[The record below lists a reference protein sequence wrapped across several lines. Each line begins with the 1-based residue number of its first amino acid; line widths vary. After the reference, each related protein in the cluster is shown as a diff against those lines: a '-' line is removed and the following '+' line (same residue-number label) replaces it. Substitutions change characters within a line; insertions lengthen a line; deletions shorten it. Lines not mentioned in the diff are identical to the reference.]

1 MSDSS
6 TEDKFMSWLRAE
18 SVQRELHPLLERS
31 FVPVQAASS
40 NPNNGPVLRI
50 MQWNV
55 LAQALS
61 TGDDNFVLCP
71 GKALDWENRKLH
83 LLEEILRYRPHI
95 LCLEEVDNFSF
106 FQESLINFG
115 YMGIFYPKPDSPCM
129 WVENNTGP
137 DGCAVLY
144 STKHL
149 ILSESNSIVLQEE
162 SGLDT
167 NQVSVICKF
176 QLKGD
181 NSKKSVH
188 EFCVA
193 VTHLKAKKGFDE
205 MRFQQGKH
213 LLKYLDKYSTIP
225 LFICGDFNA
234 EPTEAVYDL
243 FQKSKFGLVSVY
255 THLNKEGKE
264 PPYTTWKIRGEF
276 GGNKENC
283 KTIDYIWHTK
293 NGINV
298 KSVLAFPSGEAI
310 GENRLPSMTY
320 PSDHLSL
327 ACDFQLV

>member
-6 TEDKFMSWLRAE
+6 TEDKFMSWLREE
-18 SVQRELHPLLERS
+18 SAKRELHPLLERS
-31 FVPVQAASS
+31 FVPVQGASAQPS
-40 NPNNGPVLRI
+40 NGPVLRI
-50 MQWNV
+50 MQWNI

-61 TGDDNFVLCP
+61 MGDDNFVCCP
-71 GKALDWENRKLH
+71 EKALNWENRKLH
-83 LLEEILRYRPHI
+83 LVEEILCCRPHI

-106 FQESLINFG
+106 FQESLMNFG
-115 YMGIFYPKPDSPCM
+115 YMGIFYPKPNSPCM
-129 WVENNTGP
+129 NVENNTGP

-149 ILSESNSIVLQEE
+149 ILSESNSIVLQDE

-181 NSKKSVH
+181 NSKETVP

-193 VTHLKAKKGFDE
+193 VTHLKAKIGFDKL
-205 MRFQQGKH
+205 RFQQGKH

-255 THLNKEGKE
+255 THLSNEGKE

-276 GGNKENC
+276 GENKESC

-293 NGINV
+293 KGINV

-327 ACDFQLV
+327 ACDFELV